1 MQPEIIKLRK
11 VSQKVKDKYHMKKVK
26 GKYHLYVEPK
36 I

>member
-1 MQPEIIKLRK
+1 MQPEIIKLR
-11 VSQKVKDKYHMKKVK
+11 KVKDKYHMKKVK